1 MNNFR
6 RRSFQF
12 TLRRLLI
19 SAAVIATLLAGGVAL
34 VRVVRHPGSDS
45 GAYELWLAEE
55 VLVNHLAANNGA
67 WPRDWDDLQST
78 YDRRGEDFP
87 GGTTI
92 ERLQEF
98 VDIDFR
104 FDPTFATNS
113 ITKDASEPTFEAI
126 WLKNGTSRQY
136 EKPNQ
141 RIFNYLKDRKFNGG

>member
-1 MNNFR
+1 M
-6 RRSFQF
+6 
-12 TLRRLLI
+12 
-19 SAAVIATLLAGGVAL
+19 
-34 VRVVRHPGSDS
+34 
-45 GAYELWLAEE
+45 
-55 VLVNHLAANNGA
+55 AANNGA

-78 YDRRGEDFP
+78 YDRRGEDLP

-126 WLKNGTSRQY
+126 WLKNGILRQY

-141 RIFNYLKDRKFNGG
+141 RVFNYLKDRKFNGG